1 MVDSAVGSDD
11 DGNGAE
17 PLPLAGL
24 SNVAPEVVPYV
35 SADQAEAA
43 AEDSV
48 DEQAPSALDEIMA
61 DTDDSV
67 DEDDAVDED
76 EELDD

>member
-1 MVDSAVGSDD
+1 MVDSANVGDGEGDD
-11 DGNGAE
+11 SE

-24 SNVAPEVVPYV
+24 SNVAPEIVPYV
-35 SADQAEAA
+35 SADEAEAA
-43 AEDSV
+43 AEDEAG
-48 DEQAPSALDEIMA
+48 EQAPSALDEIMA

-76 EELDD
+76 DEPDE